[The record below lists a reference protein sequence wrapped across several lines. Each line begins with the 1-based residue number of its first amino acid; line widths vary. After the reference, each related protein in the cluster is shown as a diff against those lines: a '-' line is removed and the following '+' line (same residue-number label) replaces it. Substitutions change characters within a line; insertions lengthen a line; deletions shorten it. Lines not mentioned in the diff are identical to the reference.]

1 MSNKNPIFPAG
12 WKIFPCHPNS
22 KKPIHDGWPELA
34 TDNIEVV
41 NKWALDYPGCNWAV
55 ACGPSGLAVLD
66 PDGEVGATSLFD
78 FQLENGFLPE
88 TRVHKTPRG
97 GEHYIFSGA
106 ITNSV
111 GKLGPKLDT
120 RGGNGYIVIPPST
133 FEDKP
138 YELQNDRPVALLP
151 EFVGAALARA
161 REHIGASADVSLD
174 TGTAISR
181 ATELLRG
188 YVRRGHIAIEGR
200 GGDERTYAVA
210 AEVLNLGLSKE
221 TAFEL
226 LNDIWNVACVPP
238 WDADELAIKIENA
251 SQYSQNDAG
260 AWAVPSVTERID
272 KDALDKLLADSDMDA
287 NVSNPTQG
295 GDARFPW
302 MDEAAF
308 TTMAEPVWLLPEIFT
323 TESIAMLYG
332 PSGHYKSF
340 LALNL
345 GAAVAQQDLCAFYVA
360 AEGISRMARKDFPAW
375 KLAYGEE
382 RRIPFFMQEEMP
394 QAIDDQDYEAFAKSI
409 DAIARREGKKV
420 GIIFLDTLNTAL
432 LGLDENSSGDTA
444 KLMQRMKYLKK
455 AFKCCVV
462 AIHHTPDKDQ
472 GKARGSS
479 ALYAGMD
486 TVLHVIAEKDVK
498 LVRMHVTKQKTAE
511 EREYPFCFEG
521 KKVGTGLAFMPVDN
535 KAARE
540 LSADAD
546 IYNPKNIGKVL
557 ASMKAYDPGHVTSH
571 VLAEAITPQIIN
583 ETVEDRNDSVARV
596 KKALAAAAKS
606 GKLDGYAYGRGAGIK
621 WMLPAHAD

>member
-1 MSNKNPIFPAG
+1 MSNENLIFPAG
-12 WKIFPCHPNS
+12 WKVFPCHANS
-22 KKPIHDGWPELA
+22 KRPIHDGWPALA
-34 TDNIEVV
+34 TNDPTQIAA
-41 NKWALDYPGCNWAV
+41 WAAEYPGCNWAV
-55 ACGPSGLAVLD
+55 ACGPSGIAVLD
-66 PDGEVGATSLFD
+66 PDGEVGAASLFD
-78 FQLENGFLPE
+78 FQIEHGFLPE

-97 GEHYIFSGA
+97 GEHYIFAG
-106 ITNSV
+106 TLPNSV
-111 GKLGPKLDT
+111 GKLGLKLDT

-138 YELQNDRPVALLP
+138 YELQNDRPVAILP
-151 EFVGAALARA
+151 EFVGSALARA
-161 REHIGASADVSLD
+161 REHIGAAENVSLD
-174 TGTAISR
+174 NPTALSR
-181 ATELLRG
+181 VSELLRG

-210 AEVLNLGLSKE
+210 AEVLNLGVSVDA
-221 TAFEL
+221 AFDL
-226 LNDIWNVACVPP
+226 MNDIWNVACLPP
-238 WDADELAIKIENA
+238 WDADELRVKIENA
-251 SQYSQNDAG
+251 SQYSQNDTG
-260 AWAVPSVTERID
+260 AWAVPPVSERID
-272 KDALDKLLADSDMDA
+272 PEALDKLFADSA
-287 NVSNPTQG
+287 SAPAPEQG
-295 GDARFPW
+295 EQSRFPW
-302 MDEAAF
+302 MDEAEF
-308 TTMAEPVWLLPEIFT
+308 TNMAPPVWLLPEIFT

-332 PSGHYKSF
+332 PSGHFKSF

-345 GAAVAQQDLCAFYVA
+345 AAAVAQQDLCAFYVA
-360 AEGISRMARKDFPAW
+360 AEGITRMARSDFPAW
-375 KLAYGEE
+375 KLAHGEE

-432 LGLDENSSGDTA
+432 IGLDENSSGDTA

-511 EREYPFCFEG
+511 EKQYPFCFEG
-521 KKVGTGLAFMPVDN
+521 KKVGTGLAFMPIDA
-535 KAARE
+535 KAANE

-546 IYNPKNIGKVL
+546 IYNPKNIGRVL
-557 ASMKAYDPGHVTSH
+557 ASMKAYDPGFITSH
-571 VLAEAITPQIIN
+571 VLAEAITPQIMN
-583 ETVEDRNDSVARV
+583 ETIDARNESVARV
-596 KKALAAAAKS
+596 KKALGAAAKS